1 MSRLLAE
8 GDESE
13 NQIAANESSASSAS
27 SIGEVDNKNSTT
39 TNTLQQA
46 LSPKQTST
54 AAVAAEHGDTPATDL
69 NATDNFQPAA
79 AVESGA
85 IPATDAHPPNAAPIP
100 FVSAPVCFNL
110 KITFFLHFCTFEFHI
125 CRILRK
131 AREFNINSE
140 SLKRVM

>member
-13 NQIAANESSASSAS
+13 NQIAANESTASSAS

-79 AVESGA
+79 AVESAAAGT
-85 IPATDAHPPNAAPIP
+85 ATDAHPPSAAPIP

-110 KITFFLHFCTFEFHI
+110 KITFFFTFLH
-125 CRILRK
+125 
-131 AREFNINSE
+131 
-140 SLKRVM
+140 V

>member
-13 NQIAANESSASSAS
+13 NQIAANESTASSAS

-46 LSPKQTST
+46 LLPKQTAT

-110 KITFFLHFCTFEFHI
+110 KITFFYIFARLNFIFAEFCEKHVNLI
-125 CRILRK
+125 
-131 AREFNINSE
+131 
-140 SLKRVM
+140 